1 MPIEIFLGA
10 VDVHLNLLSQ
20 GGVAEMEKRNIAKA
34 KILYDYLDESKL
46 FHNPV
51 RHCDRSLMNVTF
63 VTGDADKLRQLI
75 GVLLDNALRPS
86 PKFRKTQAGKTLHR
100 LTCALDDAVD
110 EVCSKLQ

>member
-1 MPIEIFLGA
+1 MKTCTFLKGM
-10 VDVHLNLLSQ
+10 
-20 GGVAEMEKRNIAKA
+20 VAGM
-34 KILYDYLDESKL
+34 
-46 FHNPV
+46 V
-51 RHCDRSLMNVTF
+51 V
-63 VTGDADKLRQLI
+63 

>member
-1 MPIEIFLGA
+1 MKTCTFLKGMVDGMA
-10 VDVHLNLLSQ
+10 V
-20 GGVAEMEKRNIAKA
+20 
-34 KILYDYLDESKL
+34 
-46 FHNPV
+46 
-51 RHCDRSLMNVTF
+51 
-63 VTGDADKLRQLI
+63 

>member
-1 MPIEIFLGA
+1 MVAGMA
-10 VDVHLNLLSQ
+10 V
-20 GGVAEMEKRNIAKA
+20 
-34 KILYDYLDESKL
+34 
-46 FHNPV
+46 
-51 RHCDRSLMNVTF
+51 
-63 VTGDADKLRQLI
+63 

>member
-1 MPIEIFLGA
+1 MKTCTFLKGM
-10 VDVHLNLLSQ
+10 
-20 GGVAEMEKRNIAKA
+20 VAGMT
-34 KILYDYLDESKL
+34 
-46 FHNPV
+46 V
-51 RHCDRSLMNVTF
+51 
-63 VTGDADKLRQLI
+63 

>member
-1 MPIEIFLGA
+1 MKTCTFLKGMVVGMA
-10 VDVHLNLLSQ
+10 V
-20 GGVAEMEKRNIAKA
+20 
-34 KILYDYLDESKL
+34 
-46 FHNPV
+46 
-51 RHCDRSLMNVTF
+51 
-63 VTGDADKLRQLI
+63 

>member
-1 MPIEIFLGA
+1 MKTCTFLKGMVA
-10 VDVHLNLLSQ
+10 GMDV
-20 GGVAEMEKRNIAKA
+20 
-34 KILYDYLDESKL
+34 
-46 FHNPV
+46 
-51 RHCDRSLMNVTF
+51 
-63 VTGDADKLRQLI
+63 

>member
-1 MPIEIFLGA
+1 MQRKEVNTMKTCTFLKGMVA
-10 VDVHLNLLSQ
+10 
-20 GGVAEMEKRNIAKA
+20 GVA
-34 KILYDYLDESKL
+34 
-46 FHNPV
+46 V
-51 RHCDRSLMNVTF
+51 
-63 VTGDADKLRQLI
+63 

>member
-1 MPIEIFLGA
+1 MQRKRGEHDEKCTFLKGMVAGMA
-10 VDVHLNLLSQ
+10 V
-20 GGVAEMEKRNIAKA
+20 
-34 KILYDYLDESKL
+34 
-46 FHNPV
+46 
-51 RHCDRSLMNVTF
+51 
-63 VTGDADKLRQLI
+63 